1 MLGIGQGRHFF
12 FFFTQIVNKATPVIM
27 LEHTQGKIIME
38 DALGRDEK
46 AGKKSALSLVFI
58 GVLTVG
64 AGFRVG

>member
-1 MLGIGQGRHFF
+1 
-12 FFFTQIVNKATPVIM
+12 M